1 MHLFSLGAWAPLDTA
16 MQYARQVPAL
26 FMYLFY
32 RLITAIGYFL
42 IYFPEKFFRLVTG
55 TGDAWTFAG
64 VTVGGDSGA
73 DLGLAFLRSE
83 AVRSVFYTVLGFSIV
98 LLIVFTI
105 IAMIRSE
112 FTTDVSKAAKGP
124 IIQRAATGLVNFIL
138 VPVLALAFM
147 VGINVLTRI
156 VNSLLGY
163 NSNNTLAS
171 YAIQTTIYGSSRFDE
186 ADGDNFKKY
195 VVRLVTSAAEYEN
208 IYKTKQNITAHGL
221 LGIAQLDCI
230 VEINNGEKKIEIP
243 SNTEKQG
250 KEWPVEKIKI
260 QVRVELSE
268 GGYTLESVN
277 KGNIENT
284 PETDGLSHT
293 FYGLK
298 FHRNDDSKDWYIK
311 YTQLVELAEA
321 YNNYVSFNGDAFE
334 WTESNVETR
343 VKNMFENPSD
353 PQAIT
358 DWNLLKNCPLPID
371 NSWKYYS
378 SNVNDSD
385 VYLPWQCALIPFP
398 SSSEMKSSI
407 LPIFCPRLVNFFYN
421 PTHFNILMGAF
432 SACII
437 AWNIVGVSILLI
449 KRGLE
454 LAILFMISPIA
465 VALYPLDDGA
475 ATKGWRKDFFSR
487 TVAPVAIVFTFN
499 IFFTLMNLLSYNNL
513 TLVSSL
519 VVYTGGLFGLFW
531 NLIVVVCMSSLLKTA
546 SGMICKLIGAD
557 DLLSKSGEMTKTAL
571 GVVGTAAGV
580 TAGVAAP
587 LVRGA
592 ASVVGKTAGGLGK
605 TFRGIKDRI
614 GAGKDE
620 LAAEDDAYI
629 REKSRHI
636 TEYNSE
642 KERLSDTA
650 EDKRKAFRKAR
661 DKYERIKN
669 AGIIGE
675 PLMQARFDMIDAE
688 KEYNAAKDDVSLLD
702 QTYSEQESAF
712 EAQHKSNRKNIKKT
726 AKRAAFKQSMKDP
739 LIRDGT
745 LLGNARDAVTGT
757 ASAVGDALGSAG
769 SWIEGHTHIGKRVK
783 NAASTIAWAMPKNP
797 FTSFIKENYGDPEK
811 AHKAFMAP
819 QDFKKW
825 QKAYN
830 LRHGKERDAEKAG
843 FMEAYTYTS
852 KDLSDED
859 KKKYLEWKLKLGETK
874 IEAER
879 VDLKK
884 KMEKMEK
891 SVGADKAYKDL
902 FSKNSDT
909 RKAAFDAYHDAM
921 RDLAEAQ
928 KAAAEQKNAEEFL
941 RSIGGKLKV
950 QTEMD
955 PHTLDG
961 FSTNLQKII
970 RQAINEA
977 ADKTKGYKDYDPK
990 TKILLEQIKAVGGEI
1005 KNVGEL
1011 LEALKEINK
1020 SPMYR

>member
-64 VTVGGDSGA
+64 ITVGGDSGV

-147 VGINVLTRI
+147 VGINVLTRV

-163 NSNNTLAS
+163 NSNSTLAS
-171 YAIQTTIYGSSRFDE
+171 YVIQTTVYGASRFDE
-186 ADGDNFKKY
+186 ADGEDFESY
-195 VVRLVTSAAEYEN
+195 VLEVVGGTQNAE
-208 IYKTKQNITAHGL
+208 IYKKAYEDAQNMTA
-221 LGIAQLDCI
+221 Q
-230 VEINNGEKKIEIP
+230 NYNTGEKKECIVKYSDTQKEQVSYQSKNYYLLDKNVEEYKPLPEIYVDGIKQTSKTKSWMDYA
-243 SNTEKQG
+243 SNG
-250 KEWPVEKIKI
+250 
-260 QVRVELSE
+260 QVGTYGEMV
-268 GGYTLESVN
+268 GFTY
-277 KGNIENT
+277 
-284 PETDGLSHT
+284 TDGK
-293 FYGLK
+293 FYYLK
-298 FHRNDDSKDWYIK
+298 FDDMKK
-311 YTQLVELAEA
+311 LAEA
-321 YNNYVSFNGDAFE
+321 FNNYVSTKELVNLG
-334 WTESNVETR
+334 WNESNIKDRVE
-343 VKNMFENPSD
+343 NMFFNPADS
-353 PQAIT
+353 QAIA
-358 DWNLLKNCPLPID
+358 DWNLLKNNPLPID

-378 SNVNDSD
+378 SNVNGGT
-385 VYLPWQCALIPFP
+385 YLPWQCALIPFP

-642 KERLSDTA
+642 RERLSDTA

-783 NAASTIAWAMPKNP
+783 NAASTIAWAIPKNP

-928 KAAAEQKNAEEFL
+928 KVAAEQKNAEEFL